1 MSAPVAFGLVIAVV
15 AALHVLSWKLT
26 EKRPRA
32 VQATIAIAL
41 TLLCLPGVWF
51 AFYYLHWLP
60 EPPLLYQLRSLALG
74 EGFLALL
81 GAAAGAWRNVLSGL
95 LKPIPTAAGMFLLT
109 IPFLKP
115 VFRPLDTTSLDDRWE
130 GDVCYQS
137 SAVTCG
143 PASAANIL
151 RFLGDKEVTE
161 RDLAHESWSSQSST
175 EAWHLA
181 RALRQRGYRVRF
193 LAPDGLP
200 AKEDLPGI
208 LGTGTKMA
216 GHFIAVLEISDGEI
230 HYLDPLCG
238 RFRTPVEDFLKWQ
251 QTEPFFMSVQSSDG
265 K

>member
-1 MSAPVAFGLVIAVV
+1 MSPPVAFGLVIAAFVT
-15 AALHVLSWKLT
+15 LHVLAWKLT
-26 EKRPRA
+26 DQRPRK
-32 VQATIAIAL
+32 VQVAAALLL

-51 AFYYLHWLP
+51 AFYYLHVLP
-60 EPPLLYQLRSLALG
+60 EPPLLYQLRSLSFG
-74 EGFLALL
+74 EGFLALF
-81 GAAAGAWRNVLSGL
+81 GAAAGAWRQVLPKL
-95 LKPIPTAAGMFLLT
+95 LKPLPTAAGLFLLA

-115 VFRPLDTTSLDDRWE
+115 VFYPLDLTTLKEAWE
-130 GDVCYQS
+130 SDVCYQS
-137 SAVTCG
+137 SGVTCG

-161 RDLAHESWSSQSST
+161 RELARESWSSQSST

-216 GHFIAVLEISDGEI
+216 GHFIAVLGIENGEI
-230 HYLDPLCG
+230 HGIDSLNG
-238 RFRTPVEDFLKWQ
+238 RFRTPVEEFLKWVEL
-251 QTEPFFMSVQSSDG
+251 EPFFMSVQAAPA